1 MYLYLLTKG
10 LCDGL
15 RNFNHSVVRSNKV
28 PLIVYYVIKNLISV
42 VKLEIRKSIKKKK
55 KELIK
60 LTNQYAIWILN
71 FFIFIEFNNFL
82 F

>member
-1 MYLYLLTKG
+1 VYLYLLTKG

-55 KELIK
+55 KS
-60 LTNQYAIWILN
+60 
-71 FFIFIEFNNFL
+71 
-82 F
+82 